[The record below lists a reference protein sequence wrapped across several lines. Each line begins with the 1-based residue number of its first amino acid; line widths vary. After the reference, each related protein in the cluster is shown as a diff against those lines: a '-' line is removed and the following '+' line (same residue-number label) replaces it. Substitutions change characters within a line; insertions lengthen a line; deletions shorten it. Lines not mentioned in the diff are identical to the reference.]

1 MRVTWCSNPCN
12 LRNRGEN
19 SVPANRGETP
29 ENKIVWHE
37 QLEFI
42 LGFCSFHVAVL
53 NLIAFPPL
61 FSGPALDKKRAK
73 INGQV
78 VEVQARRGGRFVY
91 ARARGFV
98 RSVFSAHLWVKKRIK
113 RAFNLTGK
121 FQREL
126 TWCWKWLHTNFLQ
139 VETIIYKNIGKFY
152 PQSSSHSWIKVDPA
166 G

>member
-12 LRNRGEN
+12 LRNRGKN

-53 NLIAFPPL
+53 NLIAFSPL
-61 FSGPALDKKRAK
+61 FGACTRQKKSKDKWTSGGGASKR
-73 INGQV
+73 G
-78 VEVQARRGGRFVY
+78 GGRFVY
-91 ARARGFV
+91 AWARGFV